1 MTDSEERSLLEEY
14 RVNVELWKHDDTLRQ
29 TRTGNFLQVN
39 SVLLA
44 TFCALISIQP
54 GFVNVAI
61 SSILLPTF
69 GILISLCWHSV
80 MTRNSDY
87 IRLRRF
93 QLRSI
98 EACFPRMSTF
108 KNTYNALYKHEPVS
122 FECTDELFTVSKSGR
137 RGSTVT
143 ESMLPIGMLA
153 FWLLVFVVSVISTGA
168 TLIFP
173 LLRR

>member
-1 MTDSEERSLLEEY
+1 MDDSEERSLLEEY
-14 RVNVELWKHDDTLRQ
+14 RANIELWKHDDTLRQ

-39 SVLLA
+39 GVLLA
-44 TFCALISIQP
+44 TFCALISIKP

-61 SSILLPTF
+61 SSLLLPTF
-69 GILISLCWHSV
+69 GILISLCWHSIL
-80 MTRNSDY
+80 TRNSDY

-98 EACFPRMSTF
+98 EACFPRMTTF
-108 KNTYNALYKHEPVS
+108 KNTYNALYKYEPVT
-122 FECTDELFTVSKSGR
+122 FECTGELFEASRSAR

-143 ESMLPIGMLA
+143 EGMLPIAMLA
-153 FWLLVFVVSVISTGA
+153 FWLLVFVVGVISLSVTF
-168 TLIFP
+168 LSS